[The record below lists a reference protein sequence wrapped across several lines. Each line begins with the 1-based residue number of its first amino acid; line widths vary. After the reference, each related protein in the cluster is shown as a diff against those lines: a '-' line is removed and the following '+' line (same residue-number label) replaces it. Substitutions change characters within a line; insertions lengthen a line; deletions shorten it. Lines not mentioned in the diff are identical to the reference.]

1 MWLVKLDAR
10 ALTHVLMS
18 PFQSYGVCVLGL
30 DQLWLLI
37 LAYGLSCSVFSSL
50 SLSLLYF
57 PRWLC
62 LMAGAAVH
70 VILLV
75 VLLALP
81 LPPNTPHLLG
91 PLLLISVLW
100 GLGSAL
106 NKTGVSSK

>member
-1 MWLVKLDAR
+1 MGTQALV
-10 ALTHVLMS
+10 LTL

-30 DQLWLLI
+30 DKLWLLI
-37 LAYGLSCSVFSSL
+37 LVYGLSCSVFSSL
-50 SLSLLYF
+50 SLSLLRL

-62 LMAGAAVH
+62 LMTGAAVH
-70 VILLV
+70 VVLLV

-81 LPPNTPHLLG
+81 LQPNKVELLG
-91 PLLLISVLW
+91 PLLVISALW

>member
-1 MWLVKLDAR
+1 ML
-10 ALTHVLMS
+10 

-30 DQLWLLI
+30 DNLWLLI
-37 LAYGLSCSVFSSL
+37 LVYGLSCSVFSSL
-50 SLSLLYF
+50 SLSLLRL

-70 VILLV
+70 VLLLV

-81 LPPNTPHLLG
+81 LQPNKVELLG
-91 PLLLISVLW
+91 PLLVISALW

>member
-1 MWLVKLDAR
+1 
-10 ALTHVLMS
+10 MS
-18 PFQSYGVCVLGL
+18 HPFQTFGVCVLGL
-30 DQLWLLI
+30 DKLWLLV
-37 LAYGLSCSVFSSL
+37 LVYGLSCSVFSSL
-50 SLSLLYF
+50 SLSLLRF

-70 VILLV
+70 GVLLV

-81 LPPNTPHLLG
+81 FSPNQPQLLG
-91 PLLLISVLW
+91 PLLLISALW

>member
-1 MWLVKLDAR
+1 M
-10 ALTHVLMS
+10 
-18 PFQSYGVCVLGL
+18 CVLGL
-30 DQLWLLI
+30 DKLWLL
-37 LAYGLSCSVFSSL
+37 LVVYGLSCSVFSSL

-70 VILLV
+70 VIVLV

-81 LPPNTPHLLG
+81 LHPNRAELLG
-91 PLLLISVLW
+91 PLLVISALW

-106 NKTGVSSK
+106 NKTGVSSKRAARVPHAVC